1 MLNMSTLSP
10 NDQGKTF
17 WELVYGSVNHQVG
30 SSSNNLVAF
39 LSYVPDHEYSSDR
52 PVAAVLPRWS
62 SQPDW
67 GLGCSVASCSARWSR
82 APLPINL
89 SVLPVWSIFRIKSYN
104 VCLFHCLAGNSRIM
118 RSIFQPFST
127 RCFFVLITK
136 DNVRRTNTRE
146 KVVDDQEQC
155 SWIGYWRRRKTISV
169 MMN

>member
-1 MLNMSTLSP
+1 MTKVRRFENWSKAVSIIKSRLIILQQSRSIFFHMFQITNFLAIVQLLQRSP
-10 NDQGKTF
+10 C
-17 WELVYGSVNHQVG
+17 
-30 SSSNNLVAF
+30 
-39 LSYVPDHEYSSDR
+39 
-52 PVAAVLPRWS
+52 RWS

-67 GLGCSVASCSARWSR
+67 GLGCLVASCSAGWSQ
-82 APLPINL
+82 APLPVNL
-89 SVLPVWSIFRIKSYN
+89 SVLPVWSIFRTKSYN